1 MNNKQLIAEITQ
13 IARRAGEAIL
23 KIYAHEAD
31 FQVEHKADSSPLT
44 IADRTANAIIC
55 KALESLPV
63 QYPIISEENK
73 QIPYTER
80 QYFQKAWLVD
90 PLDGTKEFLKRNGD
104 FTVNIALINAG
115 VIELGVVYIPV
126 FDEMYYAAKGEGA
139 FVAKA
144 GKVEPIQVLPFSMSD
159 PGLKVICSR
168 SHMSPETEG
177 FIQQL
182 DQPEL
187 VSRGSSLKFLLIA
200 MGQAHVYPR
209 MGPTMEWDTGAAQ
222 IILEEAGGQ
231 VIDQN
236 TQQPLRYNKENLLN
250 PYFVAYGKVAEP

>member
-1 MNNKQLIAEITQ
+1 MNNVQLIAEITQ
-13 IARRAGEAIL
+13 IARQAGATIL
-23 KIYAHEAD
+23 DIYAQEAD

-44 IADRTANAIIC
+44 IADRRANAIIC
-55 KALESLPV
+55 SALEALPV
-63 QYPIISEENK
+63 QFPIISEENQ

-80 QYFQKAWLVD
+80 QHFTKAWLVD

-115 VIELGVVYIPV
+115 EIELGVVYIPV
-126 FDEMYYAAKGEGA
+126 FDEMYYATKGGGA
-139 FVAKA
+139 FKEKNGMVQRLQA
-144 GKVEPIQVLPFSMSD
+144 LPFTMSD
-159 PGLKVICSR
+159 TGLKVISSR
-168 SHMSPETEG
+168 SHMNTETEA

-200 MGQAHVYPR
+200 LGQAQVYPR
-209 MGPTMEWDTGAAQ
+209 MAPTMEWDTGAAQ

-236 TQQPLRYNKENLLN
+236 TNAPLRYNKENLLN
-250 PYFVAYGKVAEP
+250 PYFVAYGDLKK